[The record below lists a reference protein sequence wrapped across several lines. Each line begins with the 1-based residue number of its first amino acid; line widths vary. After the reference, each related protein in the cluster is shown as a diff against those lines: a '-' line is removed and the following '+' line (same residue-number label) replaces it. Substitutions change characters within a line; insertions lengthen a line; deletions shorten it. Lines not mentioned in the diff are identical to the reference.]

1 MEEAEAKVQ
10 AVPFHLE
17 LVTLVTEFRV
27 AIGNEFLRLPCN
39 RNRIPHH
46 LRRQV
51 DLNMKTIEHPPSPQ
65 LVDVRMKKTIQP
77 LQPMNWRKSVPDFGW
92 IQRLFVALL
101 LLSPV

>member
-27 AIGNEFLRLPCN
+27 AIRNEFLRLPYN

-46 LRRQV
+46 LHRQV

-65 LVDVRMKKTIQP
+65 LVDVRMKKIQP
-77 LQPMNWRKSVPDFGW
+77 LQPMNWRKSVPDFEW

-101 LLSPV
+101 LLSPE